1 MQRTKQERTEP
12 HKFLIPDYYPRFACK
27 MGACR
32 SACCVG
38 WPISISMKNYF
49 YLLGLDCRRDLRER
63 LDRGLRVL
71 DRPTEEE
78 YARFEPRYDGN
89 CALRM
94 QDGRC
99 ALHAGLGEDVLPD
112 VCRLYPRG
120 IHQSEDGAECS
131 CANSCEAVLE
141 LLLAEEQPITF
152 SRRMLTL
159 QPPPP
164 QPRIVVFDTLGR
176 ETDIR
181 LHLIKEIQDRS
192 IPLPQRLL
200 GLGDLTERISLA
212 LQRHDAAMLDRIL
225 QEPSVAASP
234 APASEQIDPKQ
245 LAFGLG
251 IARSMIEIL
260 DARSQS
266 IRACGEAALAYF
278 GDGDG
283 ALERYRTARSHF
295 ETLFPHWER
304 FYENLLVN
312 HMFFSQFPFQDRPE
326 DLSSEYIALCAV
338 YAILRFLGLGCMAE
352 RQETDALIDG
362 LAATFRLIDHT
373 DFDRYALHL
382 LKKLDCTS
390 RQKLAD
396 LVSL

>member
-1 MQRTKQERTEP
+1 MQRTKQERTEA
-12 HKFLIPDYYPRFACK
+12 HEFLVPDYYPRFACK

-63 LDRGLRVL
+63 LDRGMRVL

-94 QDGRC
+94 QDGHC
-99 ALHAGLGEDVLPD
+99 ALHAELGEDILPD

-131 CANSCEAVLE
+131 CANSCEAVIE

-159 QPPPP
+159 QPPP
-164 QPRIVVFDTLGR
+164 QKLRTTMFDTLGR
-176 ETDIR
+176 ETEIR
-181 LHLIKEIQDRS
+181 LHLIGAIQDRHL
-192 IPLPQRLL
+192 PLPQRLL
-200 GLGDLTERISLA
+200 GLGDLTRRISLA
-212 LQRHDAAMLDRIL
+212 LQERDETMLESIL
-225 QEPSVAASP
+225 HEPPIPAGFAPVSKQI
-234 APASEQIDPKQ
+234 APAH
-245 LAFGLG
+245 LAFGLE

-283 ALERYRTARSHF
+283 APERYRTARSHF
-295 ETLFPHWER
+295 EVLFPHWEH

-326 DLSSEYIALCAV
+326 DLSGEHIALCAV

-352 RQETDALIDG
+352 RQETDALVDG

-382 LKKLDCTS
+382 LKKLGCTS
-390 RQKLAD
+390 RKKLSD